1 MLPGPVFNVE
11 LVTTAR
17 RARYYAIRF
26 AYGMILLFFVVQTV
40 GQWRGDVGA
49 LWKGGALSIAEM
61 AATGRSIFATF
72 TVFQGVA
79 VLVLT
84 PALVSGVVADEKR
97 RKTLPYLMASRLS
110 SAEIILGKLLA
121 RMLHVGIFL
130 ALGVPVMS
138 LVSLFGGVEPAEVM
152 LAYVGTLT
160 TAVFL
165 AALSIL
171 VSTLSRRPRDAGLQ
185 VYILELGWLFGPA
198 LVAHLVPSLGGR
210 WINLYEWIA
219 HINDPLR
226 WSSPYAVLEALPAG
240 VGGVGAAVVR
250 MAALQSAFAAVLV
263 LLAIAALR
271 PLVRREGQ
279 GLRRL
284 GRLAAAGRKLRW
296 LPRPAVGDDA
306 MLWKECHCARPGGML
321 RFLVGF
327 VYLAVA
333 AALVYTTY
341 GYAVPAF
348 AELFQ
353 HGYSSAEGYGARREF
368 SLYLRVVCTLVYIVW
383 CLGIASLAAAAV
395 TSEREEDTWTS
406 LITAPLSGE
415 EILRAK
421 MLGAIWGARA
431 VGFLLAV
438 LWLIGLAAGSVHPL
452 GLVAV
457 VIETTVF
464 VWFAAALGVTFSLST
479 RSSVRAQAA
488 TMALLATING
498 LYLLC
503 CIPVRP
509 DTLFCAAGVTP
520 MIEGISLMSY
530 EDIAW
535 MYANPVRTNENEA
548 IATCL
553 LAVLLYGAAALIL
566 TTRAFVSFDEKVD
579 RPRRGWSGASVPGGK
594 PRLALEDDDEGSR
607 AC

>member
-1 MLPGPVFNVE
+1 
-11 LVTTAR
+11 
-17 RARYYAIRF
+17 
-26 AYGMILLFFVVQTV
+26 
-40 GQWRGDVGA
+40 
-49 LWKGGALSIAEM
+49 
-61 AATGRSIFATF
+61 
-72 TVFQGVA
+72 
-79 VLVLT
+79 
-84 PALVSGVVADEKR
+84 
-97 RKTLPYLMASRLS
+97 
-110 SAEIILGKLLA
+110 
-121 RMLHVGIFL
+121 VGIFL

-138 LVSLFGGVEPAEVM
+138 LVSLFGGVAPSEVV

-165 AALSIL
+165 AALSIG
-171 VSTLSRRPRDAGLQ
+171 VSTLSRRPREAGLQ

-198 LVAHLVPSLGGR
+198 LVAHIVPSGGGR
-210 WINLYEWIA
+210 WINVYEWIA
-219 HINDPLR
+219 YINDPLR
-226 WSSPYAVLEALPAG
+226 WSSPSAVLESLPAG
-240 VGGVGAAVVR
+240 ARGVGTAVLR

-279 GLRRL
+279 GLRKF

-296 LPRPAVGDDA
+296 RLRPAAGDDA
-306 MLWKECHCARPGGML
+306 LLWKECHCTRPGGML
-321 RFLVGF
+321 RLLAGF
-327 VYLAVA
+327 VFLAVA
-333 AALVYTTY
+333 APLLSTTY
-341 GYAVPAF
+341 GFAVPAF

-353 HGYSSAEGYGARREF
+353 HGYSSAEGYGARWEF
-368 SLYLRVVCTLVYIVW
+368 SIYLRVVCTLVYIVW
-383 CLGIASLAAAAV
+383 CLGVASLAAAAV

-406 LITAPLSGE
+406 LITTPLSGE

-438 LWLIGLAAGSVHPL
+438 LWLVGLAAGSVHPL

-457 VIETTVF
+457 VLETTVF
-464 VWFAAALGVTFSLST
+464 VWFAAALGVTFSLGA

-488 TMALLATING
+488 TLALLATING

-509 DTLFCAAGVTP
+509 DTLFCAVGVTP

-535 MYANPVRTNENEA
+535 MYTNPVRTNENEA

-566 TTRAFVSFDEKVD
+566 TTKAFVSFDEKVD
-579 RPRRGWSGASVPGGK
+579 RPRRGWSGPAVLGEK
-594 PRLALEDDDEGSR
+594 PRLALKDEEE
-607 AC
+607 